1 MSPLRRT
8 VVWLALLG
16 ALGAFL
22 VLPELFPGNT
32 ALYDAI
38 GKGDEAEVRRLLKA
52 GADPNSRSRG
62 LRSRTGD
69 RHRLSPLLYAL
80 WRNQPGIALLLL
92 EAGAD
97 ANARNPEGQ
106 TVLIVA
112 ANAGMT
118 EVVDALIRKGADVHA
133 ASTADGETAL
143 RHGPKGPGGFYPHA
157 GNQPK
162 GVKPEIQAILERAG
176 AR

>member
-1 MSPLRRT
+1 
-8 VVWLALLG
+8 VVAPASAAAWVALLG

-38 GKGDEAEVRRLLKA
+38 GKGDEAEVGRLLKA

-69 RHRLSPLLYAL
+69 RHRVSPLFYAL
-80 WRNQPGIALLLL
+80 WRNQPSIALLLL

-112 ANAGMT
+112 VNARMT
-118 EVVDALIRKGADVHA
+118 AVVDALIRKGADVNA
-133 ASTADGETAL
+133 TSTTD
-143 RHGPKGPGGFYPHA
+143 GPKGPGGWYPHA

-162 GVKPEIQAILERAG
+162 GVKPEIQAILGRAD
-176 AR
+176 RR